1 MQPYTMV
8 LIAFVCG
15 SLPFSVWVGK
25 YLEKKDIR
33 QFGDGNPGAMNVFRG
48 GSKLAGLLAL
58 ILDISKAAV
67 PVGLAFF
74 TLGIRGVPMA
84 LIATAPVLG
93 HVFSPFLHFRGGK
106 ALAPSLG
113 VWIGIS
119 IWQLSLPALAGV
131 LIGAALFTPMGWAVM
146 LAMASILVVILIW
159 LPTPLFLVIWFA
171 QTLILAWTH
180 REDLRQGIHARPWL
194 GKLLARARGNNF

>member
-1 MQPYTMV
+1 
-8 LIAFVCG
+8 
-15 SLPFSVWVGK
+15 
-25 YLEKKDIR
+25 
-33 QFGDGNPGAMNVFRG
+33 
-48 GSKLAGLLAL
+48 
-58 ILDISKAAV
+58 
-67 PVGLAFF
+67 
-74 TLGIRGVPMA
+74 
-84 LIATAPVLG
+84 
-93 HVFSPFLHFRGGK
+93 
-106 ALAPSLG
+106 

>member
-1 MQPYTMV
+1 MV
-8 LIAFVCG
+8 LIAFICG
-15 SLPFSVWVGK
+15 SLPFSVWTGR
-25 YLEKKDIR
+25 LFLNKDIR
-33 QFGDGNPGAMNVFRG
+33 QYGDGNPGAMNVFRG
-48 GSKLAGLLAL
+48 GNKIAGLLAL
-58 ILDISKAAV
+58 MLDIGKAAL
-67 PVGLAFF
+67 PVGIAYF
-74 TLGIRGVPMA
+74 TLGIRGVAMA

-131 LIGAALFTPMGWAVM
+131 LIGAALLTPMGWAVM